1 MAKAKSRRAAV
12 RVKRKASAAK
22 RAASQAAARAPG
34 RSTKPSAKKARGPKK
49 AIAKKR
55 SLAAAEARAAR
66 TAKKADKRSRK
77 VVALRRKP
85 AANGNGLPKPS
96 GKPFGQAGKALDGVR
111 ILDFTHVQS
120 GPTCTQLLAWM
131 GADVIKVERPG
142 VGDITRG
149 QLVDVKGADSLYFT
163 MLNHNKRSITIDSK
177 HPQGKRVLNE
187 LIKTCDVL
195 VENFAPG
202 ALDRMGLTW
211 EHIHKLNPRMIVA
224 SVKGFGPGPYE
235 DCKVYENVAQCT
247 GGSASTTGFLD
258 GPPLVTGA
266 QIGDSGTGLHLAL
279 GIVSAL
285 YQRTRTGRGQK
296 VLAAMQDGV
305 LNLCRVKLRDQQRLK
320 AGPLA
325 EYSQYGQGIAFG
337 STVPRAGN
345 DSGGG
350 QPGWIIKCKGWENDP
365 NAYIYFITQAPV
377 WEAICDVIGEPTW
390 KTDPEYA
397 TPRARLPK
405 LKAIFDRIEQWTM
418 TKTKFEAMDILNQ
431 YDIPCGPILSMEELA
446 ADESLRKTGTVVEV
460 DHPVRGKYL
469 SVGNPIKMSD
479 SISEVTRSPLLG
491 EHTDEILTKVLG
503 FDKKAVAE
511 IKASGALSAP
521 EKEGKPKAA

>member
-1 MAKAKSRRAAV
+1 
-12 RVKRKASAAK
+12 
-22 RAASQAAARAPG
+22 
-34 RSTKPSAKKARGPKK
+34 
-49 AIAKKR
+49 
-55 SLAAAEARAAR
+55 
-66 TAKKADKRSRK
+66 
-77 VVALRRKP
+77 
-85 AANGNGLPKPS
+85 
-96 GKPFGQAGKALDGVR
+96 
-111 ILDFTHVQS
+111 
-120 GPTCTQLLAWM
+120 
-131 GADVIKVERPG
+131 
-142 VGDITRG
+142 
-149 QLVDVKGADSLYFT
+149 

-177 HPQGKRVLNE
+177 HPQGKRVLDQ

-211 EHIHKLNPRMIVA
+211 DYIHKLNPRMIVA

-279 GIVSAL
+279 GIVTAL
-285 YQRTRTGRGQK
+285 YQRNRTGRGQK

-320 AGPLA
+320 AGPLQ
-325 EYSQYGQGIAFG
+325 EYSQFGQNIPFG
-337 STVPRAGN
+337 DATPRAGN

-350 QPGWIIKCKGWENDP
+350 QPGWIIKCKGWETDP

-377 WEAICDVIGEPTW
+377 WEPICDLIGEPTW

-405 LKAIFDRIEQWTM
+405 LKQIFERIEQWTM
-418 TKTKFEAMDILNQ
+418 TKTKFEVMELCNAV
-431 YDIPCGPILSMEELA
+431 DIPVGPILSMKEIAE
-446 ADESLRKTGTVVEV
+446 DESLRATGTVVEV
-460 DHPVRGKYL
+460 DHPTRGKYL
-469 SVGNPIKMSD
+469 TVGNPIKLSD

-491 EHTDEILTKVLG
+491 EHTDEILKDVLK
-503 FDKKAVAE
+503 FKANEISE
-511 IKASGALSAP
+511 IKSSGALSP
-521 EKEGKPKAA
+521 PPKKEKAA

>member
-1 MAKAKSRRAAV
+1 M
-12 RVKRKASAAK
+12 RKK
-22 RAASQAAARAPG
+22 NPK
-34 RSTKPSAKKARGPKK
+34 TKPAKTKVASKKSARKVLKLASAKKP
-49 AIAKKR
+49 AKK
-55 SLAAAEARAAR
+55 
-66 TAKKADKRSRK
+66 T
-77 VVALRRKP
+77 
-85 AANGNGLPKPS
+85 NGLPKPS
-96 GKPFGQAGKALDGVR
+96 TKAYGEAGKALTGVR

-120 GPTCTQLLAWM
+120 GPTCTQLLAWL

-142 VGDITRG
+142 IGDITRG
-149 QLVDVKGADSLYFT
+149 QLRDVPDADSLYFT

-177 HPQGKRVLNE
+177 HPQGKRVLDE
-187 LIKTCDVL
+187 LIKVCDIL

-247 GGSASTTGFLD
+247 GGAASTTGFPD

-285 YQRTRTGRGQK
+285 YQRLRTGRGQR

-305 LNLCRVKLRDQQRLK
+305 LNLCRVKLRDQQRL
-320 AGPLA
+320 AHGPLT
-325 EYSQYGQGIAFG
+325 EYSQYGQGIPFG
-337 STVPRAGN
+337 DATPRAGN

-350 QPGWIIKCKGWENDP
+350 QPGWILKCKGAPDDP

-377 WEAICDVIGEPTW
+377 WGAICDVIGEPTW

-405 LKAIFDRIEQWTM
+405 LKQIFDRIEQWTM
-418 TKTKFEAMDILNQ
+418 TKSKFEVMETCNAL
-431 YDIPCGPILSMEELA
+431 DIPVGPILSMKELA
-446 ADESLRKTGTVVEV
+446 EDESLRQTGTVVEV
-460 DHPVRGKYL
+460 DHPTRGKYL
-469 SVGNPIKMSD
+469 TVGNPIKLSD
-479 SISEVTRSPLLG
+479 SISEVKRSPLLG
-491 EHTDEILTKVLG
+491 EHTDEILSDVLKLPAKVI
-503 FDKKAVAE
+503 AE
-511 IKASGALSAP
+511 IKNSGALSAP
-521 EKEGKPKAA
+521 KKEEKAA